1 MPDAKQDPKELS
13 FEDALKQLEGIVA
26 AMEKGELGLE
36 EGIGKFE
43 EGMALAKHCA
53 DRLNQVEKKVEM
65 LVRKADR
72 TLDWKPVD
80 FPDGDAAEEQ

>member
-1 MPDAKQDPKELS
+1 MADPKQETKELS
-13 FEDALKQLEGIVA
+13 FEDALKRLEGIVG
-26 AMEKGELGLE
+26 AMEAGELGLE

-65 LVRKADR
+65 LVRKADQ
-72 TLDWKPVD
+72 TLDWKPVE
-80 FPDGDAAEEQ
+80 FPDGEDS

>member
-1 MPDAKQDPKELS
+1 
-13 FEDALKQLEGIVA
+13 
-26 AMEKGELGLE
+26 MEAGELGLE

-65 LVRKADR
+65 LVRKADQ
-72 TLDWKPVD
+72 TLDWKPVE
-80 FPDGDAAEEQ
+80 FPDGEDS

>member
-1 MPDAKQDPKELS
+1 MPGSTDFQTLS
-13 FEDALKQLEGIVA
+13 FEEALKRLEGIVA
-26 AMEKGELGLE
+26 AMEAGELGLE

-53 DRLNQVEKKVEM
+53 ERLNAVEKKVEI

-72 TLDWKPVD
+72 TLDWKPVQ
-80 FPDGDAAEEQ
+80 FPDGEGDAP

>member
-1 MPDAKQDPKELS
+1 MPEANDLHKLP
-13 FEDALKQLEGIVA
+13 FEEALKRLEGIVA
-26 AMEKGELGLE
+26 AMETGELGLE

-53 DRLNQVEKKVEM
+53 ERLETVEKKVEI

-72 TLDWKPVD
+72 TLDWKPVQFD
-80 FPDGDAAEEQ
+80 DGEGGDTP

>member
-1 MPDAKQDPKELS
+1 MADPKQKTKELS
-13 FEDALKQLEGIVA
+13 FEDALKRLEGIVG
-26 AMEKGELGLE
+26 AMEAGELGLE

-72 TLDWKPVD
+72 TLDWKPVE
-80 FPDGDAAEEQ
+80 FPDGEDS

>member
-1 MPDAKQDPKELS
+1 MADPKQETKELS
-13 FEDALKQLEGIVA
+13 FEDALKCLEGIVG
-26 AMEKGELGLE
+26 AMEAGELGLE

-72 TLDWKPVD
+72 TLDWKPVE
-80 FPDGDAAEEQ
+80 FPDGEDS

>member
-1 MPDAKQDPKELS
+1 MSDPKDATKELS
-13 FEDALKQLEGIVA
+13 FEDALKRLEGIVT
-26 AMEKGELGLE
+26 AMERGELGLE

-53 DRLNQVEKKVEM
+53 DRLNAVEKKVEM

-80 FPDGDAAEEQ
+80 FPDEEGAGPQ

>member
-1 MPDAKQDPKELS
+1 MADPKQETKELS
-13 FEDALKQLEGIVA
+13 FEDALKQLEGIVG
-26 AMEKGELGLE
+26 AMEAGELGLE
-36 EGIGKFE
+36 EGIDKFE

-72 TLDWKPVD
+72 TLDWKPVE
-80 FPDGDAAEEQ
+80 FPDGEDDGG

>member
-1 MPDAKQDPKELS
+1 MADPKQETKDLS
-13 FEDALKQLEGIVA
+13 FEDALKRLEGIVG
-26 AMEKGELGLE
+26 AMEAGELSLE

-53 DRLNQVEKKVEM
+53 DRLNEIEKKVEI

-72 TLDWKPVD
+72 TLDWKPVE
-80 FPDGDAAEEQ
+80 FADGEPEAR

>member
-1 MPDAKQDPKELS
+1 MADPKQETKELS
-13 FEDALKQLEGIVA
+13 FEDALKRLEGIVG
-26 AMEKGELGLE
+26 AMEAGELGLE

-72 TLDWKPVD
+72 TLDWKPVE
-80 FPDGDAAEEQ
+80 FPDGEDS

>member
-1 MPDAKQDPKELS
+1 MPDPKDLNELS
-13 FEDALKQLEGIVA
+13 FEEALKRLEGIVA
-26 AMEKGELGLE
+26 AMERGELGLE

-53 DRLNQVEKKVEM
+53 DRLNEVEKKVEI

-72 TLDWKPVD
+72 TLDWKPVELSG
-80 FPDGDAAEEQ
+80 DGENP

>member
-1 MPDAKQDPKELS
+1 MSDPKEETKELS
-13 FEDALKQLEGIVA
+13 FEDALKRLEGIVA

-53 DRLNQVEKKVEM
+53 DRLNEVEKKVEM

-72 TLDWKPVD
+72 TLDWKAVEFAD
-80 FPDGDAAEEQ
+80 EEGDTP